1 MSIIEPELTALKDN
15 LLDMIKLVISQVD
28 KCKDAVQKIDVK
40 LAEEIME
47 NEKKINNQE
56 LSIDRDCENV
66 LALHTPVAVD
76 LRFVLSA
83 LRMSGDLERIGDN
96 TNNIAKFVKQSSKDI
111 NKKLLDE
118 FKLTE
123 MLEVLSSMLTGM
135 KQALK
140 DEDTVLAKE
149 TLKKDELFD
158 QFGKKAL
165 RAAEDVLKHETA
177 NAKTILK
184 LFSLVRG
191 LERSG
196 ALAKNIGEEIVFY
209 VQAEILKH
217 DKKD

>member
-47 NEKKINNQE
+47 GEKKINNQE

-66 LALHTPVAVD
+66 LALHTPVAID

-83 LRMSGDLERIGDN
+83 LRMSNDLERIGDN
-96 TNNIAKFVKQSSKDI
+96 TNNLAKFIKQNSKDVS
-111 NKKLLDE
+111 KKLLDE
-118 FKLTE
+118 FKLTD
-123 MLEVLSSMLTGM
+123 MLEVLSAMLDGM

-140 DEDTVLAKE
+140 EENTALAKE
-149 TLKKDELFD
+149 TLRKDELFD
-158 QFGKKAL
+158 QLGKKAL
-165 RAAEDVLKHETA
+165 KAAEDVLKDEEA
-177 NAKTILK
+177 NAKTVLR
-184 LFSLVRG
+184 LFSIVRG

-209 VQAEILKH
+209 VEAEILKH
-217 DKKD
+217 HKKD